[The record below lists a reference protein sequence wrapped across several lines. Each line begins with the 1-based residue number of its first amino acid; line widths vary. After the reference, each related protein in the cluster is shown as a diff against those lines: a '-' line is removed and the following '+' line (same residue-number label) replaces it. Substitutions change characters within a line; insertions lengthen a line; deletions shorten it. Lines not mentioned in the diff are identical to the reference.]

1 MGITRHILIL
11 LMVLSGSANA
21 EVFKCELASG
31 KIIYQATPCPKI
43 GAIQNIVE
51 IKLIDPQRAEEAK
64 AQLQAWK
71 EEQAIKEAARNE
83 LEKQRKIESDRQ
95 ESLELERR
103 TAIAEEQQALAAQQR
118 QNAIPIEVAPAFNQ
132 RYWSNKPFPSH
143 DHDHDHDHNKPHYSP
158 KPSSTFPDHRP
169 PTDQNHNESKVDL
182 PRQTKR
188 KHWSPK

>member
-1 MGITRHILIL
+1 MVITRHILIL

-21 EVFKCELASG
+21 EVFKCELVSG
-31 KIIYQATPCPKI
+31 KVIYQASPCPKN

-83 LEKQRKIESDRQ
+83 LEKQRKIESDHQ
-95 ESLELERR
+95 ESLELQRR

-118 QNAIPIEVAPAFNQ
+118 QNATPIEVAPAFNQ
-132 RYWSNKPFPSH
+132 RYWSNRPFPTPSH
-143 DHDHDHDHNKPHYSP
+143 DHDYNKPHYSP
-158 KPSSTFPDHRP
+158 KSSSTFPDHRP

>member
-1 MGITRHILIL
+1 MVITRHILIL

-21 EVFKCELASG
+21 EVFKCELVSG
-31 KIIYQATPCPKI
+31 KVIYQASPCPKN

-95 ESLELERR
+95 ESLELQRR

-132 RYWSNKPFPSH
+132 RYWPNKPFPS
-143 DHDHDHDHNKPHYSP
+143 HDHNKPHYSP

-169 PTDQNHNESKVDL
+169 LTDQNHNESKVDL

>member
-31 KIIYQATPCPKI
+31 KIIYQASPCPKN

-143 DHDHDHDHNKPHYSP
+143 DHNKPYYSP

-169 PTDQNHNESKVDL
+169 PTDRNHNESKVDL

>member
-11 LMVLSGSANA
+11 LTVLSGLANA
-21 EVFKCELASG
+21 EVYKCELASG
-31 KIIYQATPCPKI
+31 KIIYQASPCPKI

-64 AQLQAWK
+64 AELQAWK

-95 ESLELERR
+95 ESLELQRR

-118 QNAIPIEVAPAFNQ
+118 QNAVPIEVAPAFNQ
-132 RYWSNKPFPSH
+132 RYWSNRPFPSH
-143 DHDHDHDHNKPHYSP
+143 DHDYNKPHYSP
-158 KPSSTFPDHRP
+158 KYSSTFPDHRSP
-169 PTDQNHNESKVDL
+169 ADQNHNEPKVDL